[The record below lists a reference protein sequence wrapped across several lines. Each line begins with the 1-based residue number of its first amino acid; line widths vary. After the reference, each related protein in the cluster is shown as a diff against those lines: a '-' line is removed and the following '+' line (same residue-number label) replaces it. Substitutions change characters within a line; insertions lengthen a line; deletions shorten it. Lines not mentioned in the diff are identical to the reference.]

1 MPHGRLEVLIGGDPP
16 LRDLGLFLAVA
27 ETVYNR
33 LYVILESQ
41 GVTRTKLL
49 RRLRAPARSIPL
61 PDRLTLHLMQPGS
74 VLLILGGFMS
84 ALTILGLVLTVV
96 ERFTKIRKNAAQ
108 TRKADAEKWYL
119 EELAQTASVDR
130 ALSLHKLEERL
141 ERAARSGNVRAWA
154 DAIGVAQGESQ
165 RLGLDVDAKPAR
177 ELPAAVEELAAA
189 LRKAGLRQAEVRK
202 GIDDALRPTAKLKAI
217 EIIRIE
223 LK

>member
-1 MPHGRLEVLIGGDPP
+1 
-16 LRDLGLFLAVA
+16 
-27 ETVYNR
+27 
-33 LYVILESQ
+33 
-41 GVTRTKLL
+41 
-49 RRLRAPARSIPL
+49 
-61 PDRLTLHLMQPGS
+61 
-74 VLLILGGFMS
+74 MS
-84 ALTILGLVLTVV
+84 ALTILGIVLAVV
-96 ERFTKIRKNAAQ
+96 ERFTKIRKNIAQ

-119 EELAQTASVDR
+119 EELAKKTSADR

-189 LRKAGLRQAEVRK
+189 LRKAGLRHAEVRK
-202 GIDDALRPTAKLKAI
+202 EIDDTLRPAAKLKSI